1 MNKRKKIILF
11 SLFLLFDLF
20 LVGLLFYFYNQASL
34 NVLKKEINEL
44 ALLDPSKDRYNR
56 PLKSKGRYR
65 VVEKAIKEYFD
76 SYAVELQ
83 DLSKVAQTEE
93 LSSLLTFDNYQNDGP
108 NFDQS
113 INFLIRFQDDYS
125 KRVDSLL
132 NKLEE
137 DNIKKNI
144 DSYTNNSYCKHLYN
158 ELLFQDDV
166 FDDLLS
172 TKELLLNS
180 KNSMNQFYQVHID
193 LFNFLKNNQEQWI
206 LEDGNIKFANN
217 DLFNQYN
224 GYLSQLKK

>member
-1 MNKRKKIILF
+1 MKKNKKIILF

-20 LVGLLFYFYNQASL
+20 LVGILYYFYNQASL
-34 NVLKKEINEL
+34 NVLKKEVNEL
-44 ALLDPSKDRYNR
+44 TLLDPSKDRYNR
-56 PLKSKGRYR
+56 PIVSRGRYR
-65 VVEKAIKEYFD
+65 VVEQAIKDYFD

-83 DLSKVAQTEE
+83 DLTKVAQTEE
-93 LSSLLTFDNYQNDGP
+93 LSSLLSFDNYQNDGP
-108 NFDQS
+108 DFSQS
-113 INFLIRFQDDYS
+113 IDFLIKFQDDYS

-132 NKLEE
+132 KKLEE

-144 DSYTNNSYCKHLYN
+144 DSYTNSNYCKHLYN

-180 KNSMNQFYQVHID
+180 RNSMNQFYQVHIN
-193 LFNFLKNNQEQWI
+193 LFNFLKDNKDSWI

-217 DLFNQYN
+217 DLFNLYN
-224 GYLSQLKK
+224 NYLNQLKK